1 MTQNSLIAA
10 AASLQRLEGVAGV
23 VLFKGRNTVH
33 KQMPF
38 SDGRA
43 MDLQETI
50 SQMVDGYRQVRRK
63 MRQIY
68 LEFDGGTL
76 LVIIQEDSVLV
87 LLLTARA
94 DSDLVASAATVLMT
108 DHATLLA
115 QLSRD
120 TTATPAKTSDGI
132 EELVVTSPVRIQEMN
147 EKAEPVV
154 NNWGQVR
161 KVIEG
166 ILGKVMGRAQV
177 SNLMD
182 RTMEEGQI
190 GDPYRLNATQVRKL
204 AVSVIDHIPNT
215 SKRRQLLTELESQL
229 EEMNL

>member
-1 MTQNSLIAA
+1 MTANSLIAA

-23 VLFKGRNTVH
+23 ILFKGRNTVH

-43 MDLQETI
+43 LDLQETI
-50 SQMVDGYRQVRRK
+50 SQMVEGYRQVRRK

-76 LVIIQEDSVLV
+76 LIVTQDESVLL

-94 DSDLVASAATVLMT
+94 DADLVSSAASVLMN
-108 DHATLLA
+108 DHAPLLA
-115 QLSRD
+115 QLPSD
-120 TTATPAKTSDGI
+120 TPTTPSKTSDGI

-147 EKAEPVV
+147 EKAEPLV

-161 KVIEG
+161 KVIESL
-166 ILGKVMGRAQV
+166 LGKVMGRAQV
-177 SNLMD
+177 ANLID
-182 RTMEEGQI
+182 RTLEKRGTP
-190 GDPYRLNATQVRKL
+190 DPYRLPVSEVRKL
-204 AVSVIDHIPNT
+204 AVALIEYVPNT
-215 SKRRQLLTELESQL
+215 AKRQALLSELEPQL
-229 EEMNL
+229 SELLP